1 LGLGGA
7 HGSSYGP
14 GFTHSVRAAGVGVA
28 GVPGLGA
35 AALRK
40 EQAMRF
46 RLRRR
51 EHGSVET
58 VPNEG
63 TWYATVEQAASVRRA
78 FEKFPSGAEY
88 WIEDESGQVVAA
100 EGDKRQT

>member
-1 LGLGGA
+1 
-7 HGSSYGP
+7 
-14 GFTHSVRAAGVGVA
+14 
-28 GVPGLGA
+28 
-35 AALRK
+35 
-40 EQAMRF
+40 MRF

-63 TWYATVEQAASVRRA
+63 TWYATVEQATAVRRA

-100 EGDKRQT
+100 EGDKRQI

>member
-1 LGLGGA
+1 M
-7 HGSSYGP
+7 
-14 GFTHSVRAAGVGVA
+14 
-28 GVPGLGA
+28 GA

-40 EQAMRF
+40 EKAMRF
-46 RLRRR
+46 RIRRR

-100 EGDKRQT
+100 EGGKRQT